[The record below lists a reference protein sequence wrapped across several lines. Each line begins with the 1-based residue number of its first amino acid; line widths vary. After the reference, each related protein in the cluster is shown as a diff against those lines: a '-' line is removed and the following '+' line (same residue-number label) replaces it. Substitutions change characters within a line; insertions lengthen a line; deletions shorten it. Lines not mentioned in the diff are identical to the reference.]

1 MKKIKLLLLLCF
13 LFYLTPYMSHLPKI
27 TLKSIDG
34 KNISLDTLS
43 NNNKPIIIS
52 FFATWCKPCNRELSA
67 ISEVYA
73 DWQAQTGVKLVAIS
87 IDEAQNVH
95 KVKPLVDANGW
106 PYEVLLD
113 PNGELRR
120 ALGVQLIPYVMV
132 IDGNKNIVFKHNGY
146 TDGAE
151 EELFEKVKEACK
163 NK

>member
-1 MKKIKLLLLLCF
+1 MAQ
-13 LFYLTPYMSHLPKI
+13 LPKI
-27 TLKSIDG
+27 TLKSIEG

-43 NNNKPIIIS
+43 NDNKPIIIS

-120 ALGVQLIPYVMV
+120 ALGVQLIPYVRV

-163 NK
+163 SK

>member
-1 MKKIKLLLLLCF
+1 MKKIKLLLLLRF
-13 LFYLTPYMSHLPKI
+13 LLSLTPSMAQLPKI
-27 TLKSIDG
+27 TLKSIEG

-43 NNNKPIIIS
+43 NDNKPIIIS

-120 ALGVQLIPYVMV
+120 ALGVQLIPYVLV